1 MPLIISHPETN
12 PKIRKIEDEIAAK
25 KEKLAA
31 LISKEKGT
39 LISDYTLYS
48 HDASEFTAFS
58 LLFSRDQGLSLNK

>member
-25 KEKLAA
+25 KEELAT

-39 LISDYTLYS
+39 
-48 HDASEFTAFS
+48 
-58 LLFSRDQGLSLNK
+58 